1 MEAFWSFLRHKRN
14 RDLLGWIGGGLIVIA
29 TGFWAIFT
37 YVFPPSAKSP
47 AGAQANCGAVAIGG
61 NVSQSTVTA
70 GNPVADCSPKSR

>member
-37 YVFPPSAKSP
+37 YVFPPSAKSLLATAP
-47 AGAQANCGAVAIGG
+47 FGPD
-61 NVSQSTVTA
+61 VTT
-70 GNPVADCSPKSR
+70 R